1 MFKFDHFV
9 INIDSNY
16 QNNKNTIRK
25 IIDTGFPYKPSWG
38 KGTSGF
44 KASNLWIGNE
54 YFEMI
59 NILKPNGG
67 GYKSEWVNLYNK
79 GHRGLVCI
87 MLDVADI
94 NEVYD
99 TLTQKEVDITK
110 PEFLKF
116 KWFFNL
122 FTRTMPWQ
130 NCYINFFEGISLQI
144 GFQQMKD
151 EKTRK
156 FMEGYMV
163 PNSKDND
170 ITGISKIVIKGPLTS
185 ADEKLIETIFDEYII
200 HKEPLTIKL
209 NSEQL
214 IVFQNS
220 ENFNAGI
227 FTICNNLDLCDKN
240 VSIENVTIY
249 NKFLS
254 LVES

>member
-9 INIDSNY
+9 MNIDSSY
-16 QNNKNTIRK
+16 QNNKDSISK

-79 GHRGLVCI
+79 GHRGLICI
-87 MLDVADI
+87 LLDVVDI

-99 TLTQKEVDITK
+99 TLKQKEVEITK

-122 FTRTMPWQ
+122 FTRIMPWQ
-130 NCYINFFEGISLQI
+130 NSYINFLEGIPLQI

-151 EKTRK
+151 EKTRA

-170 ITGISKIVIKGPLTS
+170 ITGISKIVVKGPLTS
-185 ADEKLIETIFDEYII
+185 ADEKLIETIFDKYII
-200 HKEPLTIKL
+200 CKEPLTIKL

-214 IVFQNS
+214 MIFQNS
-220 ENFNAGI
+220 EDFNADI
-227 FTICNNLDLCDKN
+227 FTICNNLDYNNKKVC
-240 VSIENVTIY
+240 IENVTIY
-249 NKFLS
+249 NKSLS
-254 LVES
+254 LTES